1 MTPGRIQGRF
11 NFVGL
16 HYIRLHRGEPLPGA
30 SDDRYLP
37 QKLGCFEKP
46 GFCGSTP
53 GIRLAGRQTRSSVDP
68 AADVIVCII
77 FETERVLS
85 WRHSEGVFGSRAV
98 RVCFLC
104 NQIAAWGK
112 IGGFGTNLRRLGG
125 ALVQAGVEVHVV
137 VPRRRGQ
144 GRVERLDGML
154 VHGQSWSK
162 VFFGT
167 QLYREIDADLYHVQ
181 EPNICGYW
189 ARRAM
194 PDRVHLVTSMDPRDA
209 TDRRMEFQNATWS
222 RRLKT
227 PVQRFYEDG
236 PLVRRA
242 VAAADGVY
250 VEAGFLREKARRL
263 YSLAEL
269 PGVLPKPI
277 PIPAGPFVKAERP
290 LCVFLARFDP
300 RKRPL
305 LFFQLARRMPDV
317 DFIAVGQAHDRAYQ
331 KFLESQ
337 IAGIANLTVT
347 GLLDPFANSRMFDI
361 LSRAWVLV
369 HPAAREGLP
378 TAFQEASVHEAAIL
392 AEVDPDGYV
401 SRFGRVVPPGG
412 DLAQWEESLRA
423 LLESCQC
430 GELGRAGREWN
441 RSHHAVDVSL
451 TAHLDAYRS
460 HLESRSF
467 SHVSAPLNEE
477 NREEIVANL
486 PERTS

>member
-1 MTPGRIQGRF
+1 M
-11 NFVGL
+11 
-16 HYIRLHRGEPLPGA
+16 
-30 SDDRYLP
+30 
-37 QKLGCFEKP
+37 
-46 GFCGSTP
+46 
-53 GIRLAGRQTRSSVDP
+53 
-68 AADVIVCII
+68 
-77 FETERVLS
+77 
-85 WRHSEGVFGSRAV
+85 

-125 ALVQAGVEVHVV
+125 GLVQAGVEVHVV

-154 VHGQSWSK
+154 VHGQSWSE
-162 VFFGT
+162 VFLGT

-181 EPNICGYW
+181 EPNLCGYW

-194 PDRVHLVTSMDPRDA
+194 PHRAHLVTSMDPRDG
-209 TDRRMEFQNATWS
+209 TDRRIEFQNATWL

-227 PVQRFYEDG
+227 PVQRFYENG

-250 VEAGFLREKARRL
+250 VEAEFLREKARRL
-263 YSLAEL
+263 YGLADF

-277 PIPAGPFVKAERP
+277 PIPAGPFIKAERP

-317 DFIAVGQAHDRAYQ
+317 EFIAIGQAHDRAYQ
-331 KFLESQ
+331 TFLESQ

-347 GLLDPFANSRMFDI
+347 GFLDPFTDGRLFEI

-412 DLAQWEESLRA
+412 ELAQWEASLRS
-423 LLESCQC
+423 LLES
-430 GELGRAGREWN
+430 GTYREPGRAGREWN
-441 RSHHAVDVSL
+441 RAHHAVDVAIA
-451 TAHLDAYRS
+451 AHLGAYRH
-460 HLESRSF
+460 HLEARQMNHGVVARSD
-467 SHVSAPLNEE
+467 AT
-477 NREEIVANL
+477 REEFAATL
-486 PERTS
+486 PENET